1 MDVIP
6 TMSGS
11 TAGTLRRQTTVRRTI
26 RRATIHR
33 ATIRRQTTVPGIPPP
48 PLCVQRIDGRV
59 VVARVHMR
67 RRVVGVIRITRVI
80 PRRFRL
86 IRDTIRR
93 VTIVRRTILRQ
104 TTQVQTHQVRTT
116 PQRTILRR
124 TILRRTTVQRTILR
138 ATPRQR
144 RFTALGVGKLFRV
157 RERI

>member
-80 PRRFRL
+80 RMPSRRIHGISGRYQVSHPERAPL
-86 IRDTIRR
+86 WAWRR
-93 VTIVRRTILRQ
+93 SILDGC
-104 TTQVQTHQVRTT
+104 
-116 PQRTILRR
+116 
-124 TILRRTTVQRTILR
+124 
-138 ATPRQR
+138 
-144 RFTALGVGKLFRV
+144 ALS
-157 RERI
+157 